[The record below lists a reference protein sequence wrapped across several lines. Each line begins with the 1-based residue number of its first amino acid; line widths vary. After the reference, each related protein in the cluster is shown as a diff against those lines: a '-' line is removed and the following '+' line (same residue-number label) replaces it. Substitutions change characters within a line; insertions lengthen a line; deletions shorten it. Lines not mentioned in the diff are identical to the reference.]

1 MLKFESDRQH
11 LAALQELS
19 RNPELQ
25 NYLKDKSSQTPL
37 EQAIIKWLATLSLV
51 YGVPFVNLVPDERML
66 PVESIRFFYVDP
78 NWIDS
83 MLDGAMS
90 IVTHGTRDEA
100 LQLNY
105 TPNYRGGA
113 DQKRIEVRP
122 ALFNQKP
129 PADAAVGATMTG
141 FLVRSQVVAG
151 WPGLEVKAYRSED
164 LKPENEIKPLLRI
177 NRLAPDVL
185 LVLIPLIPVVIHI
198 SEPAEGLRFGVSA
211 KTARGDQDGTPAA
224 DPDSAYLAAPRGL
237 GLAVEGKVHRQAGEQ
252 ITQDEQMWAQV
263 PLRPGG
269 ERILNVARLQDNL
282 CQKLQ
287 AARALG
293 PDAANLT
300 PAQFAIQM
308 VRAADRQVYA
318 SGLDTRA
325 LKTAAPRHSLRQAVD
340 KNRLFKA
347 IFEEQS

>member
-1 MLKFESDRQH
+1 MFSIESDRQH

-25 NYLKDKSSQTPL
+25 NYLKEKTGQTPL
-37 EQAIIKWLATLSLV
+37 EQAIIKWLGTLSLF

-90 IVTHGTRDEA
+90 IVTHSTRDEC

-105 TPNYRGGA
+105 TPNYRRGA

-122 ALFNQKP
+122 ALFNQEAP
-129 PADAAVGATMTG
+129 DDAAVGATMTG
-141 FLVRSQVVAG
+141 FLMRSQVVAG
-151 WPGLEVKAYRSED
+151 WPGLEVKAYRSEE
-164 LKPENEIKPLLRI
+164 LNPENEIKPLLRI

-185 LVLIPLIPVVIHI
+185 LVLIPVIPAVIHI

-211 KTARGDQDGTPAA
+211 KKARDDQQGTPAA
-224 DPDSAYLAAPRGL
+224 DPDSAYLVAPRGL

-252 ITQDEQMWAQV
+252 ITQDEKSWAQV
-263 PLRPGG
+263 PLRPGND
-269 ERILNVARLQDNL
+269 RVLNVVQLQENL

-300 PAQFAIQM
+300 PAQFGIQM
-308 VRAADRQVYA
+308 VRAADRQVYS

-325 LKTAAPRHSLRQAVD
+325 LKTAAPRRSLREAVD
-340 KNRLFKA
+340 QERLFKD